1 MRAVTKR
8 FLGSGRRRSP
18 PRNLRRAAL
27 LSLAALA
34 LAGCG
39 TGGLAEETA
48 DTSEGKLLFKQEC
61 GACHTLREAGTRGS
75 TGNPAGGPNLDQ
87 AFAGPK
93 REGFEESTIR
103 EAVRDQ
109 IEFPTPPMPEDL
121 VEGADADAVAAYVA
135 TVAADPEAE
144 VALPAGAGGDD
155 PKLLFE
161 SNCGSCHVLAD
172 AGTSGTIGPNLDQAK
187 PTLQK
192 AITQITNGGGGMPPF
207 KGQLSQAQIR
217 ALAQYVVESTRG

>member
-1 MRAVTKR
+1 
-8 FLGSGRRRSP
+8 
-18 PRNLRRAAL
+18 LRRAAL
-27 LSLAALA
+27 LSLAAVA

-39 TGGLAEETA
+39 TGGLGDENA
-48 DTSEGKLLFKQEC
+48 DTSEGKLLFRQQC
-61 GACHTLREAGTRGS
+61 GRCHTLREAGTEGS
-75 TGNPAGGPNLDQ
+75 TNAGPLAGPNLDQ

-93 REGFEESTIR
+93 REGFEESTMR

-121 VEGADADAVAAYVA
+121 VEGAEADAVAAYVA

-207 KGQLSQAQIR
+207 EGQLTQAQIR
-217 ALAQYVVESTRG
+217 ALAQYLVRVTGQG

>member
-1 MRAVTKR
+1 
-8 FLGSGRRRSP
+8 
-18 PRNLRRAAL
+18 LRRAAL

-39 TGGLAEETA
+39 TGGLAEENA
-48 DTSEGKLLFKQEC
+48 DTSQGKLLFKQRC
-61 GACHTLREAGTRGS
+61 GGCHTLREAGTQGS

-93 REGFEESTIR
+93 GEGFEESAIR
-103 EAVRDQ
+103 EVVDEQ
-109 IEFPTPPMPEDL
+109 IKYAAAPMPRNL
-121 VEGADADAVAAYVA
+121 VTGADADAVAAYVA
-135 TVAADPEAE
+135 TVAANPKAK

-161 SNCGSCHVLAD
+161 SNCGSCHTLAD
-172 AGTSGTIGPNLDQAK
+172 AGTTGTIGPNLDQAK
-187 PTLQK
+187 PSLQT

-207 KGQLSQAQIR
+207 KGQLTQAQIR
-217 ALAQYVVESTRG
+217 ALAQYLVRVTGQG